1 MYGRLFTLAS
11 AADHN
16 LIFAWGM
23 EIVSTDE
30 RAAVVYRRDPV
41 TKQTMHAVHNS
52 AQSALARYN
61 MRPAEMDLV
70 WMDMP
75 DHIGLLWDLLDA
87 APNR

>member
-30 RAAVVYRRDPV
+30 RAAVIYRQDPV
-41 TKQTMHAVHNS
+41 TRQTMHAVHES
-52 AQSALARYN
+52 AKAALARYDA
-61 MRPAEMDLV
+61 RPEPMELV

-75 DHIGLLWDLLDA
+75 DHIGLLWDLLEA
-87 APNR
+87 

>member
-23 EIVSTDE
+23 EIVDTDD
-30 RAAVVYRRDPV
+30 RTAVVYRRDPV
-41 TKQTMHAVHNS
+41 SRQTMHSVHDS
-52 AQSALARYN
+52 AQAALARFDS
-61 MRPAEMDLV
+61 RPAPMELV

-87 APNR
+87 NALN

>member
-23 EIVSTDE
+23 EIVSVDD
-30 RAAVVYRRDPV
+30 RVAVIYRQDPI
-41 TKQTMHAVHNS
+41 TRQSMHSVHTS
-52 AQSALARYN
+52 AKAALARFDAQ
-61 MRPAEMDLV
+61 PAPMELV

-87 APNR
+87 APNN

>member
-23 EIVSTDE
+23 EIVGTEE
-30 RAAVVYRRDPV
+30 RTAVIYRQDPI
-41 TKQTMHAVHNS
+41 TKQTMHAVHES
-52 AQSALARYN
+52 AQAALARYDA
-61 MRPAEMDLV
+61 RPEPMELV

>member
-23 EIVSTDE
+23 EIVDVDE
-30 RAAVVYRRDPV
+30 RTAVVYRRDPISR
-41 TKQTMHAVHNS
+41 QTTHSVHDS
-52 AQSALARYN
+52 AKAALVRYDA
-61 MRPAEMDLV
+61 RPAPMELV

-75 DHIGLLWDLLDA
+75 DHIGLLWDLLDSTLTS
-87 APNR
+87 